1 MIRDVLNSMRKY
13 DNGDLTQGLI
23 NILLILNTYIN
34 DIDIDMD
41 IIVPPIFNDTL
52 DDSSKLKSVRKQEKK
67 KAVYFE
73 SES

>member
-1 MIRDVLNSMRKY
+1 MRKY